1 MEHFTSQF
9 NLGITSHSQIP
20 FIDIAVDSDVP
31 LYLDSDL
38 ISVDMSPVG
47 LGATQSINTFFNA
60 LFDACREKDYP
71 LVNQLLSFAREPNET
86 HLGMSHGLSRGK
98 GSTPHLLF
106 PIFKHLVDLGCF
118 ENGLITLPSDVML
131 WTRNFERD
139 RMSDLLV
146 NVIRQDL
153 FMFTLQQYAHYG
165 LSIPSADDCPYQ
177 GYYWNADNCC
187 WSLATSWPAL
197 TVKGFPV
204 LLVPKSF
211 VCRSPLASPGRYLQK
226 HILRYRQERHLD
238 TQSPL
243 CPTKQDKTGKIT
255 FLKPPKKLI
264 RATEIGSGD
273 YRDYIHHHTLENLKL
288 LSDFHNENLHSA
300 HQLTDDE
307 LDYVVYV
314 LSRKAE

>member
-1 MEHFTSQF
+1 MLHFTSQF

-20 FIDIAVDSDVP
+20 FVDIPVDGDVP

-38 ISVDMSPVG
+38 ISVDKSPVG
-47 LGATQSINTFFNA
+47 LGATQSINTFFNT
-60 LFDACREKDYP
+60 LFDACREENYP
-71 LVNQLLSFAREPNET
+71 LVNRLLSFAREPNET

-98 GSTPHLLF
+98 GSTPQLLF
-106 PIFKHLVDLGCF
+106 PIFKRLIDLGCF
-118 ENGLITLPSDVML
+118 ENSLITLPSDVML

-153 FMFTLQQYAHYG
+153 ILFTLQQYTHYS
-165 LSIPSADDCPYQ
+165 LPIPSAENCPYH
-177 GYYWNADNCC
+177 GYYWDSVKCC
-187 WSLATSWPAL
+187 WSSASWPAL
-197 TVKGFPV
+197 TVKRFPV

-226 HILRYRQERHLD
+226 HVLRYRQERHLD

-264 RATEIGSGD
+264 RDAEIGSGD
-273 YRDYIHHHTLENLKL
+273 YRSYIQHHTLANPKL
-288 LSDFHNENLHSA
+288 LSDFHERNLFDA

-307 LDYVVYV
+307 LDHIVYV